1 MFTTE
6 KEANT
11 KRCQE
16 SFAAC
21 EGLTVEGHTQAA
33 HAVVSPIAGAG
44 NSYARH
50 TAPSFCIGSGCMAWR
65 LGRRIVNQDGRSRTR
80 VFTENVTSSAL
91 KRTIILR
98 QAQAM
103 TVPHSF
109 WR

>member
-21 EGLTVEGHTQAA
+21 EGLTAQGHTQAA

-50 TAPSFCIGSGCMAWR
+50 TAPFFCIGSRCMAWR
-65 LGRRIVNQDGRSRTR
+65 WAGMRSKADPDSVHVSYRALTQARRGELTHLQEPVGYCGK
-80 VFTENVTSSAL
+80 AG
-91 KRTIILR
+91 K
-98 QAQAM
+98 
-103 TVPHSF
+103 P
-109 WR
+109 